1 MCFVKKMYFIAFIGI
16 FTSSKAHSLIC
27 RDSWQDSDTAAQ
39 RTANEKL
46 LKSFQGDTGKLFLQ
60 NFKDGNIEGE
70 SSFISIRGTSSI
82 GRILK
87 KIDDKRLF
95 IETIDSSGDL
105 KKMEITIGIDTEAG
119 ADNSPFAFVKNST
132 FAPHPRRQT
141 QFIID
146 QGHPQLEMIFQSH
159 QSRIER
165 IDSRSL
171 NIPERNNKEQELRMQ
186 GYSSAYARG
195 ISEEEEWVEVAKQ
208 LRELKPNPYKTHI
221 DYLRGK
227 IKAPIEHIR
236 KGITNSREEEAL
248 KELERQAKLKKN
260 AVTYEWW
267 VKFNFYL
274 SEVLY
279 AEDFSFQIKSEDMQ
293 QIQELINQFP
303 FNILMPTK
311 KGLLGVMLINKTYP
325 RGILPVGL
333 LNEKKDVDDFK
344 ELTPRGNY
352 LHDIGH
358 AENFLTR
365 VRNTYSGLAYERFHD
380 KLTDKKKNLSPEKR
394 REIELGYFMMGHES
408 FSRLVYST
416 RESIQETLFLIL
428 SSQVRKEFN
437 FKGLMDFSDDFIQR
451 NRRIYNI
458 SKRFSEFSAPL
469 AENP

>member
-1 MCFVKKMYFIAFIGI
+1 MKKLYFIAFIGI
-16 FTSSKAHSLIC
+16 FTSGKAHSLIC
-27 RDSWQDSDTAAQ
+27 RDSWKDSAAQ

-46 LKSFQGDTGKLFLQ
+46 LKSFQGDTGKLLFQ

-70 SSFISIRGTSSI
+70 NSFIAIRGTSSI

-87 KIDDKRLF
+87 KIDDRRLL

-105 KKMEITIGIDTEAG
+105 KKMEITIGIDTEIG

-141 QFIID
+141 QFVID
-146 QGHPQLEMIFQSH
+146 QGHPQLEMIFQAH

-195 ISEEEEWVEVAKQ
+195 VSEEEEWIEVAKQ

-221 DYLRGK
+221 DYLKGK
-227 IKAPIEHIR
+227 IKAHIEHIR
-236 KGITNSREEEAL
+236 QGITNPREEETL
-248 KELERQAKLKKN
+248 KELERQAELKEN

-279 AEDFSFQIKSEDMQ
+279 SEASSSQTQNEDMQ
-293 QIQELINQFP
+293 QIQNLINQFP
-303 FNILMPTK
+303 FTILVPTT
-311 KGLLGVMLINKTYP
+311 KGFVGVMLINETYP
-325 RGILPVGL
+325 RGVFSVGL

-344 ELTPRGNY
+344 ELTPRDHY

-358 AENFLTR
+358 AENFLTQ
-365 VRNTYSGLAYERFHD
+365 VRNTYSGLAHERFHD
-380 KLTDKKKNLSPEKR
+380 KLTDKKKNLSSEKR
-394 REIELGYFMMGHES
+394 REIEFGHFMMGHES

-416 RESIQETLFLIL
+416 RESIQEALFLIL
-428 SSQVRKEFN
+428 SSQVRKGFN

-451 NRRIYNI
+451 NRRIHNI